1 MSAAALPP
9 PTIDPHHHLWDLE
22 RHYYPW
28 LCDPMRPSLVGDY
41 SAIRKS
47 YLVAD
52 YLADIANQ
60 NVVKSVHLQAEYDS
74 RDPVAE
80 TRWLQAVADDP
91 RSRGFPHGIV
101 AFADLADPGAEAILA
116 GHSAFANMR
125 GIRQI
130 LNHHANPT
138 FNFVPR
144 DLLQDAAWCAGFG
157 LLGKYR
163 LSFDM
168 QLYFPQMPAAAAL
181 ARRYPD
187 IQIII
192 NHTGTPVD
200 RDADSLQAWRRG
212 MRVLA
217 ECPNIATKISGL
229 GMVDHRWTGE
239 SIRPFVLDAIEL
251 FGVER
256 SMFAS
261 NFPVDKMFSDYD
273 TLWNAFR
280 AITAGFTAAERTALF
295 HDNAARFYR
304 L

>member
-1 MSAAALPP
+1 MTDPALPP

-28 LCDPMRPSLVGDY
+28 LSDPMRPSLVGDF
-41 SAIRKS
+41 SSIRHS

-52 YLADIANQ
+52 YLADIARQ
-60 NVVKSVHLQAEYDS
+60 NIVKSVHLQAEYDP

-101 AFADLADPGAEAILA
+101 AYADLSDPGVEAILV
-116 GHSAFANMR
+116 GHCAFANMR

-130 LNHHANPT
+130 LNHHPNPT
-138 FNFVPR
+138 FNFVSR
-144 DLLQDAAWCAGFG
+144 DYLEEPGWCANYG
-157 LLGKYR
+157 LLGKHG

-168 QLYFPQMPAAAAL
+168 QLYDPQMAAAAVL

-187 IQIII
+187 IHIII

-200 RDADSLQAWRRG
+200 RDAAGIDGWRRG
-212 MRVLA
+212 MRLLA
-217 ECPNIATKISGL
+217 ECPNVATKISGL
-229 GMVDHRWTGE
+229 GMADHRWTVE
-239 SIRPFVLDAIEL
+239 SIRPFIMETIEM

-256 SMFAS
+256 CMFAS
-261 NFPVDKMFSDYD
+261 NFPVDRMFSDYNL
-273 TLWNAFR
+273 LWNAFR
-280 AITAGFTAAERTALF
+280 AVTAGFTAGERAALF